1 MSVSFVERPAAY
13 RIGTVADLAAAD
25 RAEHGCR
32 YRVGS
37 PDLASATVK
46 DYVGAAMAGMG
57 HAQLA
62 ALYFDNAL
70 RLVATGPLATGAEPG
85 EAPAVI
91 RNVLKAAL
99 NTEARAVILVI
110 ADDRH
115 TRSDGRIHRVLAA
128 ALQLIGV
135 ELLDCMDLFGARVE
149 SLAELRL
156 L

>member
-1 MSVSFVERPAAY
+1 MSVSFVERRAAY
-13 RIGTVADLAAAD
+13 HIGTVADLAAAD
-25 RAEHGCR
+25 RAAHGCR
-32 YRVGS
+32 YRVGL

-57 HAQLA
+57 HAQFA
-62 ALYFDNAL
+62 ALYFDEAL
-70 RLVATGPLATGAEPG
+70 RLVATGPLATGAELG
-85 EAPAVI
+85 EATVVI

-110 ADDRH
+110 ADNWH
-115 TRSDGRIHRVLAA
+115 TRLDDRIHREVAA

-135 ELLDCMDLFGARVE
+135 ELFDCMGLSGAQVE
-149 SLAELRL
+149 SLAELGL